1 METSAQQ
8 RCAHS
13 IGAFLMIAM
22 AAAIIATSAAAAPT
36 PGSVVEGPAAVV
48 DGDTIE
54 IAGQRIRLDAI
65 DAPEAN
71 QSCGGAH
78 GELVAC
84 GQAATRALRDLI
96 GQESLA
102 CESVGTD
109 KYGRMLGLCFLDG
122 EDINRFMVESG
133 NAWAYLKYST
143 KYVSAEADARA
154 SKIGI
159 WQGETQPAWKY
170 RKAQWQVAEVAAPA
184 GCAIKG
190 NMSKQGRIYHVP
202 WSAWYDKVKIDEAR
216 GERWFCSEDEA
227 LQAGWRPAAP
237 Q

>member
-1 METSAQQ
+1 METSAKQ
-8 RCAHS
+8 RSACAS
-13 IGAFLMIAM
+13 GLFSLIGL
-22 AAAIIATSAAAAPT
+22 IATAAAAAPL
-36 PGSVVEGPAAVV
+36 PGSAVEGPAAIV

-54 IAGQRIRLDAI
+54 IAGQRIRLDGI
-65 DAPEAN
+65 DAPEAA

-78 GELVAC
+78 GELSAC

-96 GQESLA
+96 GHETVA

-133 NAWAYLKYST
+133 NAWAYIKYST
-143 KYVSAEADARA
+143 KYSTAEAGARA
-154 SKIGI
+154 LKIGI
-159 WQGETQPAWKY
+159 WQGETQPAWEF
-170 RKAQWQVAEVAAPA
+170 RKTQWQVAEVAAPA

-190 NMSKQGRIYHVP
+190 NVSKQGRIYHVP
-202 WSAWYDKVKIDEAR
+202 WSAWYDKVKVDEAR

-227 LQAGWRPAAP
+227 MQAGWRPAAAH
-237 Q
+237 